1 MDKYVEEEITF
12 KDLANRLDILDLN
25 MPYSYDIE
33 DFGYEILSF
42 NTETGKEEWSSLT
55 TFIVKENSK
64 NHYKLGMLVGTAEHR
79 VLLDGNWVN
88 LKDHPESTLV
98 DEPIQV
104 VDCTVAGTN
113 CYVSEGQIN
122 HNSTTTGGTAIPFW
136 ASLRIKIS
144 SPSPIKKPGP
154 SGKEEIV
161 GVSVTAK
168 VIKNRVDR
176 PWRES
181 SFDILFEEG
190 IYEAENIF
198 DIAREFCERNKET
211 PILFEG
217 KQISVAGASAWKE
230 FNVVDNKTGEV
241 IVSEKFYKP
250 AFKDKILDNPQ
261 YASYVKALL
270 DGVYV
275 IAKDDTDHV
284 TIGSAEPEIEKESAT
299 EM

>member
-1 MDKYVEEEITF
+1 MKKVF
-12 KDLANRLDILDLN
+12 LILVL
-25 MPYSYDIE
+25 
-33 DFGYEILSF
+33 IL
-42 NTETGKEEWSSLT
+42 
-55 TFIVKENSK
+55 TFIVGCTQTISNRSSGAVTTQDARLSALYNLLIPRYSDTTQANLTQYVGLDSCGAVIFTRSDNNVWKRNCNIKKWE
-64 NHYKLGMLVGTAEHR
+64 LVGGAAS
-79 VLLDGNWVN
+79 VN
-88 LKDHPESTLV
+88 
-98 DEPIQV
+98 I
-104 VDCTVAGTN
+104 
-113 CYVSEGQIN
+113 Y
-122 HNSTTTGGTAIPFW
+122 NSTTTGGTAIPFW